1 MKLKNILLFS
11 SVTSVL
17 LFSDIYHEANIT
29 NMTGKHYSEQSW
41 GIGAVIR
48 SASIPYSTE
57 DDVVSTFVPML
68 FFENEYIFLHGL
80 ESGLKLYE
88 SDEWRFSAISRVR
101 YIDIPQKY
109 QNILQVD
116 GNDMGL
122 QARYKMEN
130 RQFIDLE
137 IMNDLHGRSFS
148 NLRYSANLENGSL
161 EYRPYVQLRLNSSKF
176 NTYYYGLDQ
185 EHVSSD
191 LDTSVG
197 IETKYHVISNFYLLA
212 RAQATYLGKE
222 TRKSTYVKDSMK
234 GEVYLGIGFFNDKSK
249 EKKESLGISP
259 YIRLAHGWA
268 TPSNLNDI
276 MGGNTEKDPYN
287 NQLTSLFYGYP
298 LTNEIFG
305 FPLDFYLTPG
315 FIFHHSSEVQD
326 ATQEYVLAIKTYY
339 TFQFPWKVRFGLA
352 EGFSYAN
359 DVTYIEKSEME
370 SKGYRPSQLLNY
382 LDFSFDV
389 HLGDL
394 FGKTLNGAWLGYSIH
409 HRSAMFES
417 SSHYGRIKGGSN
429 YNCIYLQWHY

>member
-1 MKLKNILLFS
+1 M
-11 SVTSVL
+11 
-17 LFSDIYHEANIT
+17 
-29 NMTGKHYSEQSW
+29 G
-41 GIGAVIR
+41 GIGAAIR
-48 SASIPYSTE
+48 SASIPYSAE
-57 DDVVSTFVPML
+57 DDIVSTFVPML

-88 SDEWRFSAISRVR
+88 SDAWRFSAVSRVR

-109 QNILQVD
+109 QNSLQVD

-148 NLRYSANLENGSL
+148 SLRYSTDLENDSL
-161 EYRPYVQLRLNSSKF
+161 EYRPYAQLRWNSSKF
-176 NTYYYGLDQ
+176 NTYYYGLDK
-185 EHVSSD
+185 EHLSSD
-191 LDTSVG
+191 LETSVG
-197 IETKYHVISNFYLLA
+197 IETKYHVVSNFYLLA
-212 RAQATYLGKE
+212 RAQATYIGE
-222 TRKSTYVKDSMK
+222 ESRKSTYVEDSMQ

-249 EKKESLGISP
+249 KRKENLGISP
-259 YIRLAHGWA
+259 YIRFAHGWA

-276 MGGNTEKDPYN
+276 IGGNTEKDPYN

-298 LTNEIFG
+298 LANEIFG

-315 FIFHHSSEVQD
+315 FTFHHTSEVQST
-326 ATQEYVLAIKTYY
+326 TQEYVLAIKAYY
-339 TFQFPWKVRFGLA
+339 TFQFPWKVWFGLA

-382 LDFSFDV
+382 LDFSLDL
-389 HLGDL
+389 HLGDVL
-394 FGKTLNGAWLGYSIH
+394 GRTLNEVWLGYSIH

-417 SSHYGRIKGGSN
+417 SSRYGRIKGGSN
-429 YNCIYLQWHY
+429 YNCIYLQWHYWQNRYTNSYP